1 MRGWRGGEDVLVE
14 TTTIDAD
21 YDPGVGD
28 EDVGLLEGFYV
39 FVS

>member
-1 MRGWRGGEDVLVE
+1 MKP
-14 TTTIDAD
+14 TTVDAD

-39 FVS
+39 FVSVINQHLKSL